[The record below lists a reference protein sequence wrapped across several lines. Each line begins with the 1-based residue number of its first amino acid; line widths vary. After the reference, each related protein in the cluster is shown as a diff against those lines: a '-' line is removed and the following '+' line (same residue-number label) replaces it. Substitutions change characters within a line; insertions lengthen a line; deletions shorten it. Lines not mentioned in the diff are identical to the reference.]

1 MKRLRLG
8 AILHFIIA
16 IGHLGCL
23 FALDEAFDAYG
34 IKEVMHNMVFGHVW
48 MLYALTFCL
57 ALAFA
62 LAGFYAL
69 SASGDI
75 RRFPLTR
82 TAIIVIIV
90 LYSLRALAGGWACL
104 ADFVFVLA
112 VGYKL
117 FPWLKLSDELWMMIG
132 LVALVKIVNAISSYL
147 VRQRIEF
154 LHTIANKLTGFLL
167 FIGMMT
173 IGQSYF
179 IAVAWIIACFALFA
193 AIQEGHLIRSR

>member
-69 SASGDI
+69 SSSCSTAFVPWQEVGLVWRISVGFNFS
-75 RRFPLTR
+75 RPSFLPLSR
-82 TAIIVIIV
+82 GAIILALKIDEANSRSPVYVADRIV
-90 LYSLRALAGGWACL
+90 SAIAFGGCNDCALLG
-104 ADFVFVLA
+104 
-112 VGYKL
+112 
-117 FPWLKLSDELWMMIG
+117 
-132 LVALVKIVNAISSYL
+132 ALPDS
-147 VRQRIEF
+147 
-154 LHTIANKLTGFLL
+154 
-167 FIGMMT
+167 
-173 IGQSYF
+173 
-179 IAVAWIIACFALFA
+179 WIN
-193 AIQEGHLIRSR
+193 

>member
-34 IKEVMHNMVFGHVW
+34 IKDIMYNMVSGHAW

-57 ALAFA
+57 ALAFV
-62 LAGFYAL
+62 LAGLYAL

-75 RRFPLTR
+75 RRLPLTR

-90 LYSLRALAGGWACL
+90 LYSLRALAGGWACVV
-104 ADFVFVLA
+104 DFS
-112 VGYKL
+112 
-117 FPWLKLSDELWMMIG
+117 WLQC
-132 LVALVKIVNAISSYL
+132 ISS
-147 VRQRIEF
+147 
-154 LHTIANKLTGFLL
+154 LTPA
-167 FIGMMT
+167 
-173 IGQSYF
+173 F
-179 IAVAWIIACFALFA
+179 IAWCYYPGL
-193 AIQEGHLIRSR
+193 RR

>member
-16 IGHLGCL
+16 IGHVACL

-34 IKEVMHNMVFGHVW
+34 IKDVMHNMVFGHVL

-62 LAGFYAL
+62 IAGLYAL

-75 RRFPLTR
+75 RRLPLTR

-90 LYSLRALAGGWACL
+90 LYSLRALAGGWACMV
-104 ADFVFVLA
+104 D
-112 VGYKL
+112 YN
-117 FPWLKLSDELWMMIG
+117 WLQFF
-132 LVALVKIVNAISSYL
+132 SS
-147 VRQRIEF
+147 VIP
-154 LHTIANKLTGFLL
+154 A
-167 FIGMMT
+167 
-173 IGQSYF
+173 
-179 IAVAWIIACFALFA
+179 IIAWCYYPGLKCDEAN
-193 AIQEGHLIRSR
+193 